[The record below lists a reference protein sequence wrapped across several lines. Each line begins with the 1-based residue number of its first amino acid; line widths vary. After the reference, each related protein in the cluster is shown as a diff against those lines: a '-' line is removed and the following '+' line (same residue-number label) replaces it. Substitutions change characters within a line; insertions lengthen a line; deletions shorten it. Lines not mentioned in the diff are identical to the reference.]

1 VQQLIKQSVRR
12 LLPEWMKKQIRY
24 YRNYLM
30 LKQTQGFEY
39 DLGMYI
45 LSKAKDFSRR
55 RGGMPDALQ
64 ASQLMDCIL
73 RQTCLTHINE
83 AHQYLQTA
91 FMPHYEQNLYEYYRQ
106 QQYLILLTFLSYA
119 FRGSGC
125 LFSHIQP
132 FLTASAKLPT
142 MRILD
147 YGAGLPFG
155 IIHLL
160 RTCPEKIESITIVDM
175 DLVHTEFAEFILS
188 DLCPD
193 TRINFIKVTDPAK
206 VPDFQDRT
214 FNIIYGKDIFEHLH
228 HPERYL
234 RAILDGAEDIC
245 YCYFDFTDHGERWL
259 QHVNPDLSHLQT
271 ITRDYFFKAIGK
283 IGNLSEFV
291 RAV

>member
-1 VQQLIKQSVRR
+1 
-12 LLPEWMKKQIRY
+12 
-24 YRNYLM
+24 
-30 LKQTQGFEY
+30 
-39 DLGMYI
+39 
-45 LSKAKDFSRR
+45 
-55 RGGMPDALQ
+55 
-64 ASQLMDCIL
+64 
-73 RQTCLTHINE
+73 
-83 AHQYLQTA
+83 
-91 FMPHYEQNLYEYYRQ
+91 
-106 QQYLILLTFLSYA
+106 
-119 FRGSGC
+119 
-125 LFSHIQP
+125 
-132 FLTASAKLPT
+132 